1 MPTEHF
7 QTLIIRDIKEISE
20 LREVEQV
27 QKDVWGIADRE
38 VFPALAL
45 VPMIELGAVLIGAFD
60 GDRLAGFVF
69 GFPGFEPPRRGCPAG
84 DPGESGQVILHS
96 DMLAVRPDYRSQ
108 GLGYKLKLA
117 QRERA
122 LANGIDTIT
131 WTFDPLQSL
140 NAHLNFDKLGVTANR
155 YCVNYYGET
164 TSFLHRTGTDRL
176 WVTWLLNSERVQD
189 RIAGFSESETSA
201 LAGVPAIVRIVENEE
216 PLLCPPENL
225 GRQSLAIQIPDNIN
239 QRLKENPDQAIRWRE
254 VTRDAFARAMSA
266 GLIVKEFYRLK
277 RGASYVG
284 TYLLTAA

>member
-176 WVTWLLNSERVQD
+176 WVTWLLNSERVQG
-189 RIAGFSESETSA
+189 RLAGFSESETSA